1 MSRYIDADRLKKHF
15 AWWEGEAKA
24 KEFKEIFDEIIDAQP
39 TADVVDVVRCKECK
53 HYDEIGMDW
62 GECHLDRWGNGH
74 AYYAP
79 PTVDE
84 EGFCKWGERRDDDDE
99 IH

>member
-15 AWWEGEAKA
+15 EWWEGEAKA

-39 TADVVDVVRCKECK
+39 TAAVVEVVRCKECLLHGK
-53 HYDEIGMDW
+53 CKFELGL
-62 GECHLDRWGNGH
+62 GS
-74 AYYAP
+74 
-79 PTVDE
+79 
-84 EGFCKWGERRDDDDE
+84 EGFCSQGERGEENGE